1 MRATPRIGPLLVRA
15 LLLASL
21 ATLAQTARSAEVEI
35 TFEGRADMGLVP
47 ANFSSALTGQ
57 GRPPVWRLVK
67 DRDGVDEFPAVAETS
82 GDETDY
88 RFPLLIYQP
97 LEARDAAVTIVFKP
111 VAGRTDRAAGIAF
124 RLQDERNY
132 YVVRAN
138 ALENNVRLYRVV
150 NGQRHQFAGR
160 DVAVASGRWQEL
172 TVRATGNRFDVLLN
186 GAALFQATD
195 ATFPEGGR
203 VALWTKSDSL
213 THFRKLTIR
222 TDR

>member
-1 MRATPRIGPLLVRA
+1 M
-15 LLLASL
+15 ASV
-21 ATLAQTARSAEVEI
+21 AQTARSAEVEI
-35 TFEGRADMGLVP
+35 TFESRAEAGLVP

-57 GRPPVWRLVK
+57 GRPPAWRLGK
-67 DRDGVDEFPAVAETS
+67 DRDDAGETPTVAETS

-97 LEARDAAVTIVFKP
+97 LEARDGEVTVVFKP
-111 VAGRTDRAAGIAF
+111 VAGRVDRAAGIAF
-124 RLQDERNY
+124 RLRDERNY

-138 ALENNVRLYRVV
+138 ALEGNVRLYRVV

-172 TVRATGNRFDVLLN
+172 TVRATGNRFEVLLN

-195 ATFPEGGR
+195 TTFSGGGR